1 MLAARW
7 ADDIRMQA
15 FALNRRPSQKE
26 LDQKQPEAWAKKSYE
41 VAVKIAYE
49 NGNLRGTPKGQVR
62 DCRDVPDTNF
72 ISRGYP
78 AKAKLLAD
86 RRVYLAGY
94 RIAELLGGREQIN
107 RHSLPRIK
115 SDTSIE
121 SNCDS
126 SESPKLL
133 RISVSI
139 AFGMWHIH
147 CRAKLIAD

>member
-1 MLAARW
+1 M
-7 ADDIRMQA
+7 
-15 FALNRRPSQKE
+15 RRNCCASFSRVGLKE

-49 NGNLRGTPKGQVR
+49 NGNLRGTPKGQAR

-94 RIAELLGGREQIN
+94 RMAELLGGREQMN

-115 SDTSIE
+115 SDTSI
-121 SNCDS
+121 
-126 SESPKLL
+126 
-133 RISVSI
+133 
-139 AFGMWHIH
+139 
-147 CRAKLIAD
+147 